1 MGTKISELTAA
12 TAVDGGDLLAI
23 VQSATTKKASVS
35 LLADALGMPTTIFA
49 RADPQSNVGTGNDH
63 LYTNTI
69 PANTLSANGDRL
81 EVEYSGYLNA
91 HVSNT
96 YGLYI
101 TFDGQSIFNPGSGKN
116 IPHPLEG
123 AISIEV
129 TIMRRSATTVT
140 VSTVCVLPAISGSP
154 GTPPTIF
161 AVNQYEITVD
171 LSTALV
177 LLISGDADV
186 DDDISLWQ
194 GHCTKYPAP

>member
-49 RADPQSNVGTGNDH
+49 RADAVSNVGTGNDL

-101 TFDGQSIFNPGSGKN
+101 TFGEQSIFNPGSGKN

-154 GTPPTIF
+154 GTPPVIF
-161 AVNQYEITVD
+161 ANNTYEITVD
-171 LSTALV
+171 LSTALDLV
-177 LLISGDADV
+177 ISGDADV
-186 DDDISLWQ
+186 NDDISLWQ
-194 GHCTKYPAP
+194 GHCTKYPA

>member
-49 RADPQSNVGTGNDH
+49 RADAVSNVGTGNDL

-101 TFDGQSIFNPGSGKN
+101 TFGEQSIFNPGSGKN

-140 VSTVCVLPAISGSP
+140 VSTVCVIPAISGSP
-154 GTPPTIF
+154 GTPPNIF
-161 AVNQYEITVD
+161 PTNTYEITVD
-171 LSTALV
+171 LSTALDLV
-177 LLISGDADV
+177 ISGDADV
-186 DDDISLWQ
+186 NDDISMWQ
-194 GHCTKYPAP
+194 GHCTKYPA

>member
-49 RADPQSNVGTGNDH
+49 RADAVSNVGTGNDL

-69 PANTLSANGDRL
+69 PANTLAANGDRL
-81 EVEYSGYLNA
+81 DIEYSGYLNG

-101 TFDGQSIFNPGSGKN
+101 TFGGQSIFNPGSGKN
-116 IPHPLEG
+116 IPHPLAG
-123 AISIEV
+123 PISIEV

-140 VSTVCVLPAISGSP
+140 VSTVCVIPAISGSP
-154 GTPPTIF
+154 GTPPVIF
-161 AVNQYEITVD
+161 TNNTYEITVD
-171 LSTALV
+171 LSTALD
-177 LLISGDADV
+177 LLISGEADE
-186 DDDISLWQ
+186 DDDISMWQ
-194 GHCTKYPAP
+194 GHCTKYPA

>member
-49 RADPQSNVGTGNDH
+49 RADAVSNVGTGNDL

-101 TFDGQSIFNPGSGKN
+101 TFGEQSIFNPGSGKN

-140 VSTVCVLPAISGSP
+140 VSTVCVIPAISGSP
-154 GTPPTIF
+154 GTPPIIF
-161 AVNQYEITVD
+161 TTNTYEITVD
-171 LSTALV
+171 LSTALDLV
-177 LLISGDADV
+177 ISGDADV
-186 DDDISLWQ
+186 NDDISMWQ
-194 GHCTKYPAP
+194 GHCTKYPA